1 MRHGIATVCLSG
13 TLEDKLAAAG
23 RAGFDGV
30 EIFEPD
36 LVGSGLSPEEVG
48 ARAADL
54 GLTIDLY
61 QPFRDFEGVAPEQL
75 QRNLRRAEAKF
86 ELMQRLGASTVLV
99 CSNVSSDAID
109 DDALAAEQLHLLAE
123 RAAEHGIR
131 VAYEALAWG
140 RHVNEYDHAWRI
152 VQASDHASLG
162 VCLDSFHILS
172 RETELAGIADIPS
185 EKLLFVQLA
194 DAPYLVMDVLQWS
207 RHYRC
212 FPGQGG
218 FALADFT
225 SRVLDA
231 GYTGPLSLEVF
242 NDVFRQADPDRMAVD
257 ARRSLLILE
266 EQVARPDVNHLPS
279 AASLSG
285 YAFVEL
291 GVGPA
296 SVAATQSLLH
306 AMGFVQV
313 AAHRSKPVAL
323 WQQDDVRILLN
334 AGASPGRGIAAIGV
348 KSTDPGLSTR
358 RAEALLA
365 AVLERRRGPEEA
377 DLAAVAAPDGT
388 SIFFCSSA
396 AEWQADSWLSDF
408 QPVLAGSAAE
418 ATGIDRIDHI
428 ALAQPF
434 DLLDEAALFY
444 RSVLGLEPHDSV
456 ELAAPTGLVRSRAV
470 TSHDGKVQLALNVPL
485 LAGHAEDPSGMQHI
499 ALACPD
505 IFSAA
510 RRVRT
515 HGLQP
520 LPIPGN
526 YYDDVAARYDLDAQL
541 LEALRELDVLYE
553 RSDTGEFLHFYTPT
567 VDGRL
572 FFEVVERRGGYAGYG
587 AANAPV
593 RMAAQRAAASGSVS
607 GHNPQANERERDHG
621 EQRTVG

>member
-13 TLEDKLAAAG
+13 TLEDKLAAAAH
-23 RAGFDGV
+23 AGFDGV

-36 LVGSGLSPEEVG
+36 LIGSRLSPEEVG
-48 ARAADL
+48 AHAADL
-54 GLTIDLY
+54 GLSVDLY
-61 QPFRDFEGVAPEQL
+61 QPFRDFEAVAPEQL
-75 QRNLRRAEAKF
+75 GHNLRRAEAKF
-86 ELMQRLGASTVLV
+86 DVMRRLGATTVLV
-99 CSNVSSDAID
+99 CSNVSDVAID
-109 DDALAAEQLHLLAE
+109 DDALAAEQLRRLAE
-123 RAAEHGIR
+123 RAAGHGIR

-152 VQASDHASLG
+152 VREADHPALG

-172 RETELAGIADIPS
+172 RGTDLRAIAEIPP

-218 FALADFT
+218 FALAAFT

-242 NDVFRQADPDRMAVD
+242 NDVFRQADPERMAVD

-266 EQVARPDVNHLPS
+266 EQVARPSAARLPS
-279 AASLSG
+279 AAPLRG

-296 SVAATQSLLH
+296 SVAGTQGLLH
-306 AMGFVQV
+306 AMGFAQV
-313 AAHRSKPVAL
+313 ATHRSKPVAV
-323 WQQDDVRILLN
+323 WQQGNVRILLN
-334 AGASPGRGIAAIGV
+334 AGAAPGRGIAAIGV
-348 KSTDPGLSTR
+348 QSTDPGRSTR

-365 AVLERRRGPEEA
+365 GVLERRRGPGEA

-388 SIFFCSSA
+388 SIFFCDTA
-396 AEWQADSWLSDF
+396 AAWQADGWLSDF
-408 QPVLAGSAAE
+408 QAAPLSITPE

-434 DLLDEAALFY
+434 DLFDEAALFY

-456 ELAAPTGLVRSRAV
+456 ELAAPAGLVRSRAV
-470 TSHDGKVQLALNVPL
+470 TSRDGEVQLALNVPL
-485 LAGHAEDPSGMQHI
+485 LAGRAEDSSGMQHI
-499 ALACPD
+499 ALACSD

-510 RRVRT
+510 RRMRDHGVR
-515 HGLQP
+515 P

-526 YYDDVAARYDLDAQL
+526 YYDDLAARYDLDPHL
-541 LEALRELDVLYE
+541 LEALRELHILYE
-553 RSDTGEFLHFYTPT
+553 RSGSGEFLHFYAPT

-572 FFEVVERRGGYAGYG
+572 FFEVLERRGGYTGYG
-587 AANAPV
+587 AANAAV
-593 RMAAQRAAASGSVS
+593 RMAAQRSAAWERDRR
-607 GHNPQANERERDHG
+607 HDPQVNERERDHG
-621 EQRTVG
+621 EQRAVG